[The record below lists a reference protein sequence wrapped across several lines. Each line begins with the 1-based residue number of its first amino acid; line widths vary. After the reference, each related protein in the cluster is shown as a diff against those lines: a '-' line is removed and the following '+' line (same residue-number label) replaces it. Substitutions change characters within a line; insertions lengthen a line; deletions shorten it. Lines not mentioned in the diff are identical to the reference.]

1 MALIYLSLMSK
12 LYSLSI
18 IIALLSTSLSAQFG
32 SAKIEFD
39 DRLLRS
45 DEKYDLI
52 NLKEDIRQFF
62 INTAW
67 DKDYSDL
74 NIPLHIQIVFEGAAS
89 KGNVKTYLCKA
100 LFSNGSELRYF
111 DTGAQFFYSPGSSL
125 YFDLVLFEPLSA
137 FLAFYAH
144 LILAGVI
151 DTYDYR
157 GGNAAYEVA
166 REIGLRGASSEY
178 QKGWNSRISLVDD
191 ISKNSGLRDARLSYY
206 IGKDLLNEGDI
217 EESIKEFNHMLDYLE
232 KSYTDFGREQS
243 TQYFM
248 KIHSGFLAETFS
260 KLGRRDLLID
270 LKQLDHDNN
279 ELYKHYLEKMPK

>member
-1 MALIYLSLMSK
+1 MSK
-12 LYSLSI
+12 LHSLSI

-206 IGKDLLNEGDI
+206 IGKDLLNEGNI
-217 EESIKEFNHMLDYLE
+217 EESIKEFNSMLDYLE

-260 KLGRRDLLID
+260 KLGRRDLLVD

-279 ELYKHYLEKMPK
+279 ELYKLYLDKMPK

>member
-1 MALIYLSLMSK
+1 MSK
-12 LYSLSI
+12 LHYLII

-32 SAKIEFD
+32 SVKIEFD

-178 QKGWNSRISLVDD
+178 QKGWNSRMSLVDD

-206 IGKDLLNEGDI
+206 IGKDLLNEGNI
-217 EESIKEFNHMLDYLE
+217 EESIKEFNSMLDYLE

-279 ELYKHYLEKMPK
+279 ELYKLYLDKMPK

>member
-1 MALIYLSLMSK
+1 MSK
-12 LYSLSI
+12 LHSLSI
-18 IIALLSTSLSAQFG
+18 IIAILSTSLSAQFG

-206 IGKDLLNEGDI
+206 IGKDLLNQGNI
-217 EESIKEFNHMLDYLE
+217 EESIKEFNSMLDYLE

-279 ELYKHYLEKMPK
+279 ELYKLYLDKMPK

>member
-1 MALIYLSLMSK
+1 MSK
-12 LYSLSI
+12 LHSLSI

-166 REIGLRGASSEY
+166 REIGLRGASLEY

-206 IGKDLLNEGDI
+206 IGKDLLNEGNI
-217 EESIKEFNHMLDYLE
+217 EESIKEFNSMLDYLE

-270 LKQLDHDNN
+270 LKKLDHDNN
-279 ELYKHYLEKMPK
+279 ELYKLYLDKMPK

>member
-1 MALIYLSLMSK
+1 MSK
-12 LYSLSI
+12 LHSLSI
-18 IIALLSTSLSAQFG
+18 IITLLSTSLSAQFG

-206 IGKDLLNEGDI
+206 IGKDLLNEGNI
-217 EESIKEFNHMLDYLE
+217 EESIKEFNSMLDYLE

-279 ELYKHYLEKMPK
+279 ELYKLYLDKMPK

>member
-1 MALIYLSLMSK
+1 MSK
-12 LYSLSI
+12 LHSLSI

-111 DTGAQFFYSPGSSL
+111 DTGVQFFYSPGSSL

-157 GGNAAYEVA
+157 GGNAAYEIA

-178 QKGWNSRISLVDD
+178 QKGWNSRMSLVDD

-206 IGKDLLNEGDI
+206 IGKDLLNEGNI
-217 EESIKEFNHMLDYLE
+217 EESIKEFNSMLDYLE

-279 ELYKHYLEKMPK
+279 ELYKLYLDKMPK

>member
-1 MALIYLSLMSK
+1 MSK
-12 LYSLSI
+12 LHSLSI

-74 NIPLHIQIVFEGAAS
+74 NIPLHIQIIFEGAAS
-89 KGNVKTYLCKA
+89 KGNVKTFLCKA

-206 IGKDLLNEGDI
+206 IGKDLLNEGNI
-217 EESIKEFNHMLDYLE
+217 EESIKEFNSMLDYLE

-279 ELYKHYLEKMPK
+279 ELYKLYLDKMPK

>member
-1 MALIYLSLMSK
+1 MSK
-12 LYSLSI
+12 LHSIII
-18 IIALLSTSLSAQFG
+18 IIALLSTSLNAQFG

-137 FLAFYAH
+137 FLAFYAQ

-178 QKGWNSRISLVDD
+178 QKGWNSRISLVED

-206 IGKDLLNEGDI
+206 IGKDLLNEGNI
-217 EESIKEFNHMLDYLE
+217 EESIKEFNSMLDYLE

-260 KLGRRDLLID
+260 NLGRRDLLID
-270 LKQLDHDNN
+270 LKQLDPDNN
-279 ELYKHYLEKMPK
+279 ELYKLYLDKMPK

>member
-1 MALIYLSLMSK
+1 MAK
-12 LYSLSI
+12 LHSLSI

-74 NIPLHIQIVFEGAAS
+74 NIPLQIQIVFEGAAS

-206 IGKDLLNEGDI
+206 IGKDLLNQGNI
-217 EESIKEFNHMLDYLE
+217 EESIKEFNSMLDYLE

-279 ELYKHYLEKMPK
+279 ELYKLYLDKMPK

>member
-1 MALIYLSLMSK
+1 MSK
-12 LYSLSI
+12 LHSLSI

-206 IGKDLLNEGDI
+206 IGKDLLNEGNI
-217 EESIKEFNHMLDYLE
+217 EESIKEFNSMLDYLE

-248 KIHSGFLAETFS
+248 KIHSEFLAETFS
-260 KLGRRDLLID
+260 KIGRRDLLID

-279 ELYKHYLEKMPK
+279 ELYKLYLDKMPK

>member
-1 MALIYLSLMSK
+1 MSK
-12 LYSLSI
+12 LHSLSI

-74 NIPLHIQIVFEGAAS
+74 NITLHIQIVFEGAAS

-206 IGKDLLNEGDI
+206 IGKDLLNEGNI
-217 EESIKEFNHMLDYLE
+217 EESIKEFNSMLDYLE
-232 KSYTDFGREQS
+232 KSYSDFGREQS

-260 KLGRRDLLID
+260 KLGRRDLLLD

-279 ELYKHYLEKMPK
+279 ELYKLYLDKMPK

>member
-1 MALIYLSLMSK
+1 MSK
-12 LYSLSI
+12 LHSLSI
-18 IIALLSTSLSAQFG
+18 IIAILSTSLSAQFG

-111 DTGAQFFYSPGSSL
+111 DTGAQFFYNPGSSL

-206 IGKDLLNEGDI
+206 IGKDLLNQGNI
-217 EESIKEFNHMLDYLE
+217 EESIKEFNSMLDYLE

-279 ELYKHYLEKMPK
+279 ELYKLYLDKMPK

>member
-1 MALIYLSLMSK
+1 MSK
-12 LYSLSI
+12 LHSLSI
-18 IIALLSTSLSAQFG
+18 IIAILSTSLSAQFG

-74 NIPLHIQIVFEGAAS
+74 NISLHIQIVFEGAAS

-206 IGKDLLNEGDI
+206 IGKDLLNEGNI
-217 EESIKEFNHMLDYLE
+217 EESIKEFNSMLDYLE

-279 ELYKHYLEKMPK
+279 ELYKLYLDKMPK

>member
-1 MALIYLSLMSK
+1 MSK

-100 LFSNGSELRYF
+100 LFSNGNELRYF

-279 ELYKHYLEKMPK
+279 ELYKLYLDKMPK

>member
-1 MALIYLSLMSK
+1 MSK
-12 LYSLSI
+12 LHSLSI
-18 IIALLSTSLSAQFG
+18 IIAILSTSLSAQFG

-151 DTYDYR
+151 DTYNYR

-217 EESIKEFNHMLDYLE
+217 EESIKEFNSMLDYLE
-232 KSYTDFGREQS
+232 KSYSDFGREQS

-279 ELYKHYLEKMPK
+279 ELYKLYLDKMPK

>member
-1 MALIYLSLMSK
+1 MSK
-12 LYSLSI
+12 LHSLSI

-206 IGKDLLNEGDI
+206 IGRDLLNEGNI
-217 EESIKEFNHMLDYLE
+217 EESIKEFNSMLDYLE

-279 ELYKHYLEKMPK
+279 ELYKLYLDKMPK

>member
-1 MALIYLSLMSK
+1 MSK
-12 LYSLSI
+12 LHSLSI

-111 DTGAQFFYSPGSSL
+111 DTGVQFFYSPGSSL

-206 IGKDLLNEGDI
+206 IGKDLLNEGNI
-217 EESIKEFNHMLDYLE
+217 EESIKEFNSMLDYLE

-270 LKQLDHDNN
+270 LKRLDHDNN
-279 ELYKHYLEKMPK
+279 ELYKLYLDKMPK

>member
-1 MALIYLSLMSK
+1 MSK
-12 LYSLSI
+12 LHSLSI

-206 IGKDLLNEGDI
+206 IGKDLLYEGNI
-217 EESIKEFNHMLDYLE
+217 EESIKEFNSMLDYLE

-270 LKQLDHDNN
+270 LKRLDHDNN
-279 ELYKHYLEKMPK
+279 ELYKLYLDKMPK